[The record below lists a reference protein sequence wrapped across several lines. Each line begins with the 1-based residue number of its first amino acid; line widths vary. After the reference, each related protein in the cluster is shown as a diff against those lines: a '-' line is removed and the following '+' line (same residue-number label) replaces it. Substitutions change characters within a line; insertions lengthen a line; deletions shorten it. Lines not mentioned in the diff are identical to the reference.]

1 MAGGKNWIKG
11 AIKKPGAFTA
21 QRDRYN
27 RTHKGKNLTTNQ
39 FAKKVLS
46 PGSKFSPKT
55 IIASF
60 IWPERAAQIPAAE
73 MIYLSL
79 AGVIMAFFG
88 ADAAVSRKK
97 VK

>member
-1 MAGGKNWIKG
+1 MADDDIGVPDKLAWQQNRRRLAYIAMG
-11 AIKKPGAFTA
+11 AIL
-21 QRDRYN
+21 
-27 RTHKGKNLTTNQ
+27 LTIT
-39 FAKKVLS
+39 
-46 PGSKFSPKT
+46 
-55 IIASF
+55 ASF

-97 VK
+97 GK

>member
-1 MAGGKNWIKG
+1 M
-11 AIKKPGAFTA
+11 TA
-21 QRDRYN
+21 M
-27 RTHKGKNLTTNQ
+27 L
-39 FAKKVLS
+39 V
-46 PGSKFSPKT
+46 T